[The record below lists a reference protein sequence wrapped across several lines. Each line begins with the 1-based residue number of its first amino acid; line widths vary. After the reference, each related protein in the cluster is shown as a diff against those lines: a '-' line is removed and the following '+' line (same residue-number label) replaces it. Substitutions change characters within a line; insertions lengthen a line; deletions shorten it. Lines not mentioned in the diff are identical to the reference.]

1 MKVKNNE
8 IDRRI
13 EALLRSQEEFR
24 KGQEEFRKGQEESH
38 KKTDEAINRLVKE
51 QEKTD
56 LQLKKTGEEIT
67 RLSKKTDEEI
77 RNLRKEVGKV
87 TDGLGRFAEGLVAP
101 SVPKLFSKFGI
112 KINNIFPRAQ
122 ATDMRGE
129 VDLLCPGSTNGKK
142 IALVGEVKTR
152 LTSEYVKE
160 FIENLSE
167 FRDLFP
173 DYKDRDIIGFVSGMT
188 VEANAKR
195 YAEKEGF
202 YVLVPGE
209 DIVKIV
215 NKPGFKPKI
224 W

>member
-1 MKVKNNE
+1 MKLKTND
-8 IDRRI
+8 IDARI
-13 EALLRSQEEFR
+13 KALLKSQEEFR
-24 KGQEEFRKGQEESH
+24 K
-38 KKTDEAINRLVKE
+38 T

-56 LQLKKTGEEIT
+56 KTLKDEIKK
-67 RLSKKTDEEI
+67 LSKEVDDEI
-77 RNLRKEVGKV
+77 KKLSKEVGKV

-101 SVPKLFSKFGI
+101 SIPKLFSKFGI

-122 ATDMRGE
+122 AAKMRGE
-129 VDLLCPGSTNGKK
+129 VDLLCSGSMNGKK

-173 DYKDRDIIGFVSGMT
+173 DYKDRDVIGFVAGMT

-202 YVLVPGE
+202 YVLIPAE
-209 DIVKIV
+209 DIVKIA